1 MTELT
6 GENEGQFVVV
16 FLLNPAG
23 GVHGDFLKETKKIK
37 AEVIPFT
44 ELK

>member
-23 GVHGDFLKETKKIK
+23 GVHGDFLKETKKIDHI
-37 AEVIPFT
+37 AYADQQ
-44 ELK
+44 L